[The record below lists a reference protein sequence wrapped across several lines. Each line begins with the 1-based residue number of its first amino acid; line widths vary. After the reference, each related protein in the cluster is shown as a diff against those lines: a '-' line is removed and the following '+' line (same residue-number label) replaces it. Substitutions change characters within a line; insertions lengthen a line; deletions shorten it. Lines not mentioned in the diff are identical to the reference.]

1 MLAGLHPM
9 GVVIAALFIAATY
22 IGADGMSRALNVSSY
37 IADVIV
43 ALSLLT
49 ILVSM
54 FLVSYRVR
62 R

>member
-1 MLAGLHPM
+1 M
-9 GVVIAALFIAATY
+9 V
-22 IGADGMSRALNVSSY
+22 GADGMSRALNVSSY

-49 ILVSM
+49 MLVAM
-54 FLVSYRVR
+54 FLVSYRIR